1 MRARALL
8 LAALTALACARPC
21 SPSGFADAMDVA
33 AARRVLGV
41 EGVASAEQ
49 TRAAFHR
56 ASLRAHPDKPG
67 GSHEAFVEVTEAYD
81 VLRNGAG
88 ARGARARSGFAS
100 GEPWRDGAGGQSRG
114 GDAPAGSPGFSS
126 GESHAF
132 AWRFSS
138 PDADAGAEASA
149 ERSAR
154 AREFERFQRAR
165 HAWEPR
171 ARDAEPPSSRVP
183 RGGNGR
189 RAWWDG
195 GAKKP
200 PPSSRAE
207 TTHRDR
213 RARARYDP
221 SRYRTYGDDGYIW
234 HEDTDTAA
242 TYDESSIDR
251 SARDKWWDTK
261 SDVFHGAY
269 GTASD
274 VAVGARASRRGR
286 RDDDVN
292 DDLES
297 MEEYVFR
304 RAWADA
310 RGVAGHDRRLD
321 DGAASEEPFSEESFS
336 TTAEPSFRVSGE
348 NGDEHQG
355 WDAARRRASSAQDD
369 AFGAFN
375 SAYGA

>member
-88 ARGARARSGFAS
+88 ARGARERSGFAS

-114 GDAPAGSPGFSS
+114 GDAGTEPGFSS

-171 ARDAEPPSSRVP
+171 ESSARGVP

-207 TTHRDR
+207 TTHRDG

-221 SRYRTYGDDGYIW
+221 SRYHTYGDDGYWPI
-234 HEDTDTAA
+234 EDTDTD

-274 VAVGARASRRGR
+274 RL
-286 RDDDVN
+286 

-321 DGAASEEPFSEESFS
+321 DGAAFEEPFSEEYFS
-336 TTAEPSFRVSGE
+336 TTASPFRVSGE
-348 NGDEHQG
+348 NGDDAG

-369 AFGAFN
+369 AYGAF
-375 SAYGA
+375 SSEYGAYGA

>member
-88 ARGARARSGFAS
+88 ARGARERSGFAS

-114 GDAPAGSPGFSS
+114 GDAGTEPGFSS

-171 ARDAEPPSSRVP
+171 ARDAEPPPRGLDPNP

-200 PPSSRAE
+200 PPRSRAE

-213 RARARYDP
+213 RARAHRYDP
-221 SRYRTYGDDGYIW
+221 TRYRTYGDDDGYW
-234 HEDTDTAA
+234 HEDTDTD
-242 TYDESSIDR
+242 TYDYDESSVR
-251 SARDKWWDTK
+251 SARGDKWWDTK

-274 VAVGARASRRGR
+274 HL
-286 RDDDVN
+286 DDF
-292 DDLES
+292 ES

-321 DGAASEEPFSEESFS
+321 DGAAFEEPFSEESFT
-336 TTAEPSFRVSGE
+336 TTASPKFRVSGE
-348 NGDEHQG
+348 NGDDAG

-369 AFGAFN
+369 AYGAFN

>member
-1 MRARALL
+1 
-8 LAALTALACARPC
+8 
-21 SPSGFADAMDVA
+21 MDVA

-88 ARGARARSGFAS
+88 ARGARERSGFAS

-171 ARDAEPPSSRVP
+171 ARDAEPPNRGVP

-195 GAKKP
+195 GAKKQ

-221 SRYRTYGDDGYIW
+221 SRYHTYGDDGYW
-234 HEDTDTAA
+234 HEDTDT
-242 TYDESSIDR
+242 DSIK

-261 SDVFHGAY
+261 SDVFHGTAY

-274 VAVGARASRRGR
+274 RL
-286 RDDDVN
+286 

-321 DGAASEEPFSEESFS
+321 DGAAFEEPFSEESFS
-336 TTAEPSFRVSGE
+336 TTASPKFRVSGE
-348 NGDEHQG
+348 NGDDAG

-369 AFGAFN
+369 AFGAF
-375 SAYGA
+375 SAF

>member
-1 MRARALL
+1 
-8 LAALTALACARPC
+8 
-21 SPSGFADAMDVA
+21 MDVA

-114 GDAPAGSPGFSS
+114 GDAPAGSGFSS

-154 AREFERFQRAR
+154 AREFERLQRAR

-171 ARDAEPPSSRVP
+171 ARDAEPPPRGVP

-195 GAKKP
+195 DAKKP
-200 PPSSRAE
+200 SSSSRAS
-207 TTHRDR
+207 RGDW
-213 RARARYDP
+213 RARARHDP
-221 SRYRTYGDDGYIW
+221 RYHTYGDDGYW
-234 HEDTDTAA
+234 HEDTDTE
-242 TYDESSIDR
+242 TYDESSIRSIR

-274 VAVGARASRRGR
+274 VAVGARASRRER
-286 RDDDVN
+286 RDRLDDF
-292 DDLES
+292 ES

-321 DGAASEEPFSEESFS
+321 DGASEEPSSE
-336 TTAEPSFRVSGE
+336 EPSF
-348 NGDEHQG
+348 
-355 WDAARRRASSAQDD
+355 
-369 AFGAFN
+369 FTI
-375 SAYGA
+375 

>member
-88 ARGARARSGFAS
+88 VRGARARSGFAS

-114 GDAPAGSPGFSS
+114 GDAPAGSGFSS

-138 PDADAGAEASA
+138 PDDDAGAEASA

-171 ARDAEPPSSRVP
+171 ARDAEPPPRGVP

-195 GAKKP
+195 DAKKP
-200 PPSSRAE
+200 SSSSRAS
-207 TTHRDR
+207 RGDR
-213 RARARYDP
+213 RARARHEP
-221 SRYRTYGDDGYIW
+221 GRYRTYGDDGYW
-234 HEDTDTAA
+234 HEDTDTD
-242 TYDESSIDR
+242 TYDESSVRSIR

-274 VAVGARASRRGR
+274 VAVGARASRRER
-286 RDDDVN
+286 RDRLDDF
-292 DDLES
+292 ES

-310 RGVAGHDRRLD
+310 RGVAGH
-321 DGAASEEPFSEESFS
+321 EEPSSASFS
-336 TTAEPSFRVSGE
+336 TI
-348 NGDEHQG
+348 
-355 WDAARRRASSAQDD
+355 
-369 AFGAFN
+369 
-375 SAYGA
+375 

>member
-88 ARGARARSGFAS
+88 VRGARARSGFAS

-114 GDAPAGSPGFSS
+114 GDAPAGSGFSS

-154 AREFERFQRAR
+154 AREFERLQRAR

-171 ARDAEPPSSRVP
+171 ARDAEPPPRGVP

-195 GAKKP
+195 DAKKP
-200 PPSSRAE
+200 SSSSRAS
-207 TTHRDR
+207 RGDR
-213 RARARYDP
+213 RARARRDP
-221 SRYRTYGDDGYIW
+221 TRYHTYLRDDGYW
-234 HEDTDTAA
+234 HEDTDTD
-242 TYDESSIDR
+242 TYDDESSVRSIR

-274 VAVGARASRRGR
+274 GSVAVGARASRRER
-286 RDDDVN
+286 RDETFFFSGLEVDDF
-292 DDLES
+292 ES

-321 DGAASEEPFSEESFS
+321 DGASEEPSSE
-336 TTAEPSFRVSGE
+336 EPSF
-348 NGDEHQG
+348 
-355 WDAARRRASSAQDD
+355 
-369 AFGAFN
+369 FTI
-375 SAYGA
+375 

>member
-114 GDAPAGSPGFSS
+114 GDAGTEPGFSS

-171 ARDAEPPSSRVP
+171 ARDAEPPNRGVP

-213 RARARYDP
+213 RARAHRYDP
-221 SRYRTYGDDGYIW
+221 SRYRTYGDDDGYW
-234 HEDTDTAA
+234 HEDTDT
-242 TYDESSIDR
+242 DSIK

-274 VAVGARASRRGR
+274 RL
-286 RDDDVN
+286 

-348 NGDEHQG
+348 NGDDAG
-355 WDAARRRASSAQDD
+355 WDAARRRASSAQDV
-369 AFGAFN
+369 
-375 SAYGA
+375 SAYGAYGA

>member
-114 GDAPAGSPGFSS
+114 GDAPAGSGFSS

-154 AREFERFQRAR
+154 AREFERLQRAR

-171 ARDAEPPSSRVP
+171 ARDAEPPPRGVP

-195 GAKKP
+195 DAKKP
-200 PPSSRAE
+200 SSSSRAS
-207 TTHRDR
+207 RGDW
-213 RARARYDP
+213 RARARHDP
-221 SRYRTYGDDGYIW
+221 RYHTYGDDGYW
-234 HEDTDTAA
+234 HEDTDTE
-242 TYDESSIDR
+242 TYDESSIRSIR

-274 VAVGARASRRGR
+274 VAVGARASRRER
-286 RDDDVN
+286 RDRLDDF
-292 DDLES
+292 ES

-321 DGAASEEPFSEESFS
+321 DGASEEPSSE
-336 TTAEPSFRVSGE
+336 EPSF
-348 NGDEHQG
+348 
-355 WDAARRRASSAQDD
+355 
-369 AFGAFN
+369 FTI
-375 SAYGA
+375 

>member
-1 MRARALL
+1 
-8 LAALTALACARPC
+8 
-21 SPSGFADAMDVA
+21 MDVA

-88 ARGARARSGFAS
+88 ARGARERSGFAS

-114 GDAPAGSPGFSS
+114 GDAGTEPGFSS

-171 ARDAEPPSSRVP
+171 ARDAEPPRRGLDPNP

-200 PPSSRAE
+200 PPRSRAE

-213 RARARYDP
+213 RARAHRYDP
-221 SRYRTYGDDGYIW
+221 TRYRTYGDDDGYW
-234 HEDTDTAA
+234 HEDTVTDTYD
-242 TYDESSIDR
+242 YDESSVR
-251 SARDKWWDTK
+251 SARGDKWWDTK

-274 VAVGARASRRGR
+274 RL
-286 RDDDVN
+286 DDF
-292 DDLES
+292 ES

-321 DGAASEEPFSEESFS
+321 DKPSSEEPSSEEPSFT
-336 TTAEPSFRVSGE
+336 TTASPKFRVSGE
-348 NGDEHQG
+348 NGDDAG

-369 AFGAFN
+369 AYGAFN
-375 SAYGA
+375 SACGA

>member
-21 SPSGFADAMDVA
+21 SPSEFADAMDVA

-81 VLRNGAG
+81 VLRNGG
-88 ARGARARSGFAS
+88 QESRSGIAS
-100 GEPWRDGAGGQSRG
+100 GEPWRGQSRG
-114 GDAPAGSPGFSS
+114 GQWRREGDAPARSGFSS

-138 PDADAGAEASA
+138 PYRNDADAGAETSA

-154 AREFERFQRAR
+154 AREFERFHRAR

-171 ARDAEPPSSRVP
+171 ASDAEFPNRDKS

-195 GAKKP
+195 GVKKQ
-200 PPSSRAE
+200 PPS
-207 TTHRDR
+207 R
-213 RARARYDP
+213 RASGTRRDERVRYSSRHDP
-221 SRYRTYGDDGYIW
+221 STYGDDGFC
-234 HEDTDTAA
+234 HGDTDTDTDTD
-242 TYDESSIDR
+242 TYDVMGR
-251 SARDKWWDTK
+251 RDKWWDTK
-261 SDVFHGAY
+261 SDVVFKNGAY

-274 VAVGARASRRGR
+274 GAYEARHEARHDRR
-286 RDDDVN
+286 

-304 RAWADA
+304 RAWADV

-321 DGAASEEPFSEESFS
+321 DGAFEDSAFKDS
-336 TTAEPSFRVSGE
+336 EPSPFRETASRY
-348 NGDEHQG
+348 GDDAG
-355 WDAARRRASSAQDD
+355 WDAARRRASSAEDD
-369 AFGAFN
+369 AFFL
-375 SAYGA
+375 

>member
-1 MRARALL
+1 
-8 LAALTALACARPC
+8 
-21 SPSGFADAMDVA
+21 MDVA

-114 GDAPAGSPGFSS
+114 GDAPAGSGFSS

-154 AREFERFQRAR
+154 AREFERLQRAR

-171 ARDAEPPSSRVP
+171 ARDAEPPTSGRATRRERAARVVGRRREKTIFVEPRVGDRRPASARSSRP
-183 RGGNGR
+183 
-189 RAWWDG
+189 
-195 GAKKP
+195 
-200 PPSSRAE
+200 
-207 TTHRDR
+207 
-213 RARARYDP
+213 Y
-221 SRYRTYGDDGYIW
+221 
-234 HEDTDTAA
+234 
-242 TYDESSIDR
+242 
-251 SARDKWWDTK
+251 
-261 SDVFHGAY
+261 
-269 GTASD
+269 
-274 VAVGARASRRGR
+274 
-286 RDDDVN
+286 
-292 DDLES
+292 
-297 MEEYVFR
+297 
-304 RAWADA
+304 
-310 RGVAGHDRRLD
+310 
-321 DGAASEEPFSEESFS
+321 
-336 TTAEPSFRVSGE
+336 
-348 NGDEHQG
+348 
-355 WDAARRRASSAQDD
+355 
-369 AFGAFN
+369 
-375 SAYGA
+375 

>member
-100 GEPWRDGAGGQSRG
+100 GEPWRDGAGSQSRG
-114 GDAPAGSPGFSS
+114 GDAPAGSGFSS

-132 AWRFSS
+132 AWRFAS

-149 ERSAR
+149 ERTAR

-171 ARDAEPPSSRVP
+171 ARDAEARPE

-200 PPSSRAE
+200 SPSRRASRG
-207 TTHRDR
+207 DG
-213 RARARYDP
+213 RARARRDP
-221 SRYRTYGDDGYIW
+221 SSTYGDDGFR
-234 HEDTDTAA
+234 HGDTDTD
-242 TYDESSIDR
+242 TYDDDDDGAR
-251 SARDKWWDTK
+251 SYGSYRAHDKWWDTK
-261 SDVFHGAY
+261 SETPFNGAY

-274 VAVGARASRRGR
+274 VAEARARQSHGR
-286 RDDDVN
+286 R

-321 DGAASEEPFSEESFS
+321 DGNAFEEPFSEASFS
-336 TTAEPSFRVSGE
+336 ETASRY
-348 NGDEHQG
+348 GDDAG
-355 WDAARRRASSAQDD
+355 WDAARRRASSAEDD
-369 AFGAFN
+369 AFGPFGAF
-375 SAYGA
+375 GAFGA